1 VAIKI
6 AFYDTKPYD
15 RVWFDEYNK
24 EYGFEITYFEHK
36 LNNATARTS
45 SGFDVVCT
53 FVNDT
58 LDAEVLQI
66 LLDNHIRLI
75 ALRCAGF
82 NNVDLKFICDKIPV
96 VRVPAYSPNSVAEHA
111 IAMLLTL
118 VRNLQHAYVRTR
130 EFNFSL
136 GNLIGFDLHGKT
148 VGVIGTGKIG
158 RAFISICKGFGM
170 KVLAVDGFQD
180 DSLGVEYSDLD
191 TVLRNADVVSL
202 HCPLTKDSYHMIS
215 REKLAMMK
223 SSAILINTS
232 RGALVDSIALA
243 DAIQTKKLGGAALDV
258 YEEESNLFYED
269 NSFSIITDDTLI
281 RLISMPNVLV
291 TSHQAFLTKEALQAI
306 AATTLKSVNDYFTD
320 GTVENS
326 VCYKTVKA

>member
-1 VAIKI
+1 
-6 AFYDTKPYD
+6 
-15 RVWFDEYNK
+15 
-24 EYGFEITYFEHK
+24 
-36 LNNATARTS
+36 
-45 SGFDVVCT
+45 
-53 FVNDT
+53 
-58 LDAEVLQI
+58 
-66 LLDNHIRLI
+66 
-75 ALRCAGF
+75 
-82 NNVDLKFICDKIPV
+82 
-96 VRVPAYSPNSVAEHA
+96 
-111 IAMLLTL
+111 
-118 VRNLQHAYVRTR
+118 
-130 EFNFSL
+130 
-136 GNLIGFDLHGKT
+136 
-148 VGVIGTGKIG
+148 
-158 RAFISICKGFGM
+158 M